1 MELLVNFSMRYCFR
15 WKDSGKHVRPFQ
27 KTRTTFFKNMYVFS
41 QKDYP
46 VFLMLIFNALCISFS
61 CELIVRNFTWDP
73 CIPYI
78 PAWLK
83 WIVTENMLSLFP
95 NRFRIYHS
103 GMWIKRESGVNPGQS
118 RCCEAPKNI
127 LKQHYRHWF

>member
-1 MELLVNFSMRYCFR
+1 MIGCICKLYNELLLIRLIVYFLCVLIFLIRFP
-15 WKDSGKHVRPFQ
+15 G

-83 WIVTENMLSLFP
+83 WIV
-95 NRFRIYHS
+95 
-103 GMWIKRESGVNPGQS
+103 K
-118 RCCEAPKNI
+118 
-127 LKQHYRHWF
+127 